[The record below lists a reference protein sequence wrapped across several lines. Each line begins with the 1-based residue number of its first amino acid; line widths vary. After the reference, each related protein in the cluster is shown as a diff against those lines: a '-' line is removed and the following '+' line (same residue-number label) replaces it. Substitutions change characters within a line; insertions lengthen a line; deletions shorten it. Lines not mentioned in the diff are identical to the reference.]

1 MSTIQTMSLENIPS
15 LLADVW
21 GITEASAQ
29 VLLSI
34 VVFLAVL
41 LPVMYLAKGKNTF
54 SIVIV
59 IFLVELFLVGITWL
73 PFWVLIATVAVMAIA
88 IAMLGTNIVIGGE

>member
-1 MSTIQTMSLENIPS
+1 MQTLSLEDIPS
-15 LLADVW
+15 QVATAW

-34 VVFLAVL
+34 VVMLAVL
-41 LPVMYLAKGKNTF
+41 LPVMYLSKGKNTF

-59 IFLVELFLVGITWL
+59 IFLVECLLVGITWL
-73 PFWVLIATVAVMAIA
+73 PFWVLIATVAVMAIS
-88 IAMLGTNIVIGGE
+88 IAMLGTDMVIGGD

>member
-1 MSTIQTMSLENIPS
+1 MSLENIPS